1 MRILLAE
8 DESTISR
15 LIQIVLAGGGHEVTG
30 VRSVDEANRELANE
44 AFDLVLLDRNLADGD
59 GSRVLAAL
67 NSRDGQRPP
76 VVLMTGERSFA
87 HDDELPLRVQ
97 AMLWKPFEL
106 DELER
111 LVNRFS
117 A

>member
-8 DESTISR
+8 DESTISK
-15 LIQIVLAGGGHEVTG
+15 LIKIVLGSGGHEVTG
-30 VRSVDEANRELANE
+30 VRSVSEAE
-44 AFDLVLLDRNLADGD
+44 AALQGAEFDLVLLDRRLEGGD
-59 GSRVLAAL
+59 GSQVLQML
-67 NSRDGQRPP
+67 ESHTGEKTP
-76 VVLMTGERSFA
+76 VVLMSGERSFS
-87 HDDELPLRVQ
+87 HDDDLALRVQ

-111 LVNRFS
+111 LVQRFS

>member
-8 DESTISR
+8 DESTISK
-15 LIQIVLAGGGHEVTG
+15 LIKIVLGGGGHEVTG
-30 VRSVDEANRELANE
+30 VRSVGEAE
-44 AFDLVLLDRNLADGD
+44 AALQTEHFDLVLLDRRLEGGD
-59 GSRVLAAL
+59 GSQVLRAL
-67 NSRDGQRPP
+67 ASRGGDRPP
-76 VVLMTGERSFA
+76 VVLMSGERSFS
-87 HDDELPLRVQ
+87 HDDDLALQVQ

-111 LVNRFS
+111 LVERFS

>member
-15 LIQIVLAGGGHEVTG
+15 LIKTVLASSGHEVVG
-30 VRSVDEANRELANE
+30 VRTIGEAHTALDEGP
-44 AFDLVLLDRNLADGD
+44 FDLVLLDRNLADGD
-59 GSRVLAAL
+59 GTRLIEHI
-67 NSRDGQRPP
+67 QRHAEKPP
-76 VVLMTGERSFA
+76 VVLMTGDRAFA
-87 HDDELPLRVQ
+87 HEEDVATRVQ
-97 AMLWKPFEL
+97 GMLWKPFEL

-111 LVNRFS
+111 LVKRFS

>member
-8 DESTISR
+8 DETTISH
-15 LIQIVLAGGGHEVTG
+15 LIKLVLSGNGHEVTG
-30 VRSVDEANRELANE
+30 VRTVDEANVALQAEG
-44 AFDLVLLDRNLADGD
+44 FDLVLLDRNLADGD
-59 GSRVLAAL
+59 GTRILESLDARP
-67 NSRDGQRPP
+67 QRPP
-76 VVLMTGERSFA
+76 VVLMTGERSFTHA
-87 HDDELPLRVQ
+87 DELPLTVQ